1 MLYDVVLFLISLLL
15 GLALGRAA
23 APMAELGII
32 EQLERKLNSFE
43 NHKRKLK
50 RQLSD
55 FRAWACNSESRLLE
69 GANATRES
77 AAQVSRDLEIERDR
91 SDYLEEFLQLRSDEV
106 STLSADRRRLEH
118 TVAPL
123 QKSLRSLTETEDCSR
138 DIDLYGHNRE
148 ETFKLLH
155 FCRSA
160 VLDNFEG
167 AIGLADRRNLAVSK
181 LYFDLFGETN
191 GNMQLL
197 SELTDPW
204 RRWAELLACQRDR
217 INRVFAHCLDR
228 ASRNK
233 RISVDELPASVGFQE
248 PDHGFDRILDL
259 VRVRL
264 SPMSRSESLAD
275 FDYMRSADSPTSTVC
290 GGVNGSFVR
299 VKKTGYLELARTLHR
314 RMPEVPEE
322 RLVACL
328 QTLRIQKGG
337 LTGLRISEIRE
348 EVSRLIQDWP
358 AAIR

>member
-1 MLYDVVLFLISLLL
+1 MMTSYDVVLFLISLLL
-15 GLALGRAA
+15 GLALRRAA

-32 EQLERKLNSFE
+32 EQLERKLNSLE
-43 NHKRKLK
+43 NQKRKLK

-55 FRAWACNSESRLLE
+55 FRTRACKSESRLLDDV
-69 GANATRES
+69 AT
-77 AAQVSRDLEIERDR
+77 SRDGL
-91 SDYLEEFLQLRSDEV
+91 
-106 STLSADRRRLEH
+106 A
-118 TVAPL
+118 
-123 QKSLRSLTETEDCSR
+123 QKSIRSMAELEDVA
-138 DIDLYGHNRE
+138 DLYGHNRE

-160 VLDNFEG
+160 VLENLEG
-167 AIGLADRRNLAVSK
+167 AIELADRRNSAVSK

-191 GNMQLL
+191 GNVQLL

-217 INRVFAHCLDR
+217 MDRVFAHCLDR

-233 RISVDELPASVGFQE
+233 RISLDELPASVGLQE

-275 FDYMRSADSPTSTVC
+275 FEYMPSADSPTSTVC
-290 GGVNGSFVR
+290 GGANGSFVR
-299 VKKTGYLELARTLHR
+299 FRKTGYLRLARTLHR

-328 QTLRIQKGG
+328 ETLRTQNGG

-348 EVSRLIQDWP
+348 EVSRLVQDWP
-358 AAIR
+358 SAIR

>member
-1 MLYDVVLFLISLLL
+1 MMTSYDVVLFLISLLL
-15 GLALGRAA
+15 GLALRRAA

-32 EQLERKLNSFE
+32 EQLERKLNSLE
-43 NHKRKLK
+43 NQKRKLK

-55 FRAWACNSESRLLE
+55 FRTRACKSESRLLDDV
-69 GANATRES
+69 AT
-77 AAQVSRDLEIERDR
+77 SRDGL
-91 SDYLEEFLQLRSDEV
+91 
-106 STLSADRRRLEH
+106 A
-118 TVAPL
+118 
-123 QKSLRSLTETEDCSR
+123 QKSIRSMAELEDVA
-138 DIDLYGHNRE
+138 DLYGHNRE

-160 VLDNFEG
+160 VLENLEG
-167 AIGLADRRNLAVSK
+167 AIELADRRNSAVSK

-191 GNMQLL
+191 GNVQLL

-217 INRVFAHCLDR
+217 MDRVFAHCLDR

-233 RISVDELPASVGFQE
+233 RISLDELPASVGLQE

-275 FDYMRSADSPTSTVC
+275 FEYMPSTDSPTSTVC
-290 GGVNGSFVR
+290 GGANGSFVR
-299 VKKTGYLELARTLHR
+299 FRKTGYLRLARTLHR

-328 QTLRIQKGG
+328 ETLRTQNGG

-348 EVSRLIQDWP
+348 EVSRLVQDWP
-358 AAIR
+358 SAIR

>member
-1 MLYDVVLFLISLLL
+1 MMTSYDVVLFLISLLL
-15 GLALGRAA
+15 GLALRRAA

-32 EQLERKLNSFE
+32 EQLERKLNSLE
-43 NHKRKLK
+43 NQKRKLK

-55 FRAWACNSESRLLE
+55 FRTRACKSESRLLDDV
-69 GANATRES
+69 ATSRDGL
-77 AAQVSRDLEIERDR
+77 AQVSRDLEIERDR
-91 SDYLEEFLQLRSDEV
+91 SNRLEETLRHRCDDV
-106 STLSADRRRLEH
+106 SKLERA
-118 TVAPL
+118 VASL
-123 QKSLRSLTETEDCSR
+123 QKSIRSMAELEDVA
-138 DIDLYGHNRE
+138 DLYGHNRE

-160 VLDNFEG
+160 VLENLEG
-167 AIGLADRRNLAVSK
+167 AIELADRRNSAVSK

-191 GNMQLL
+191 GNVQLL

-217 INRVFAHCLDR
+217 MDRVFAHCLDR

-233 RISVDELPASVGFQE
+233 RISLDELPASVGLQE

-275 FDYMRSADSPTSTVC
+275 FEYMPSADSPTSTVC
-290 GGVNGSFVR
+290 GGANGSFVR
-299 VKKTGYLELARTLHR
+299 FRKTGYLRLARTLHR

-328 QTLRIQKGG
+328 ETLRTQNGG

-348 EVSRLIQDWP
+348 EVSRLVHDWP
-358 AAIR
+358 SAIR

>member
-1 MLYDVVLFLISLLL
+1 MITSYDVVLFLISLLL
-15 GLALGRAA
+15 GLALRRAA

-32 EQLERKLNSFE
+32 EQLERKLNSLE
-43 NHKRKLK
+43 NQKRKLK
-50 RQLSD
+50 RQLAD
-55 FRAWACNSESRLLE
+55 FRARACKTESRLLDDV
-69 GANATRES
+69 ATSRDTL
-77 AAQVSRDLEIERDR
+77 AQVSRDLEIERERAD
-91 SDYLEEFLQLRSDEV
+91 SLEESV
-106 STLSADRRRLEH
+106 STLTADKRTLEH
-118 TVAPL
+118 SVASL
-123 QKSLRSLTETEDCSR
+123 QKSLQSLADLEDY
-138 DIDLYGHNRE
+138 DLYGQNNNNRE

-160 VLDNFEG
+160 VLENLEG
-167 AIGLADRRNLAVSK
+167 AIELADRRNSAVSK

-191 GNMQLL
+191 GNVQLL

-217 INRVFAHCLDR
+217 MDRVFAHCLDR

-233 RISVDELPASVGFQE
+233 RISLDDLPASVGLQE

-275 FDYMRSADSPTSTVC
+275 FEYMPSADSPTSTVC

-299 VKKTGYLELARTLHR
+299 VRKTGYLRLARTLHR

-328 QTLRIQKGG
+328 EALRTQNGG

-348 EVSRLIQDWP
+348 EVSRLIRDWP
-358 AAIR
+358 SSIR